1 MPGLRAP
8 HLGARALAG
17 LTADLLIVGGGIAGL
32 CAALEAPADAR
43 IVVLDKGEAAA
54 GSSPLAQGGMAAAV
68 GPGDSPELH
77 ASDTIAAGAGL
88 CEVDVVDDICSQGP
102 DAVAWLEGIGV
113 RFDRGPDGS
122 LDAAREG
129 AQSVARSVHSLDAT
143 GAELV
148 RALRHAV
155 AGRPITRIRS
165 RATALLWAEGRVV
178 GAVAD
183 GQPYHASAT
192 LVATGGAGGL
202 WGATTNAQGATA
214 DGAVLGM
221 LVGAQLADL
230 ELMQFHPTAL
240 AHGGPTTRILLTE
253 ALRGDG
259 AKLRNRAGDRFVDE
273 LGPRSEVSRAI
284 LEEGSVWLDCRDV
297 PALAE
302 RYPNVVAEVRSR
314 GFDMLTEPVP
324 VEPAAHYF
332 IGGIS
337 ADAHG
342 RSSLPGLFAAGE
354 AASTGFHGANRMAG
368 NSLLEAVVVGGRVG
382 RQVVSATSSHA
393 GDGREPAAQMG
404 EPSRAITEI
413 LSRSA
418 GIVRNAELIAEGLAR
433 LDELVRR
440 HGPDPHAELAGMILR
455 ACDARSESRGVHQRS
470 DAPGTDAGMAM
481 RSFDVLGER
490 ARERLAART

>member
-1 MPGLRAP
+1 VPGLRAP

-17 LTADLLIVGGGIAGL
+17 LTSDLLIVGGGIAGL
-32 CAALEAPADAR
+32 CAALHAPQDAR
-43 IVVLDKGEAAA
+43 IIVIDKGEAAA

-68 GPGDSPELH
+68 GPGDSPDLH
-77 ASDTIAAGAGL
+77 ATDTIAAGAGL
-88 CEVDVVDDICSQGP
+88 CEPDVVHDLCSEGP
-102 DAVAWLEGIGV
+102 AAVAWLEEIGV
-113 RFDRGPDGS
+113 RFDRTPEGT
-122 LDAAREG
+122 LDVAHEG
-129 AQSVARSVHSLDAT
+129 AQSVPRSVHSLDAT
-143 GAELV
+143 GAEFV
-148 RALRHAV
+148 RALREAV
-155 AGRPITRIRS
+155 AGRKVRRIRA
-165 RATALLWAEGRVV
+165 RASSLVVEDGRVI

-183 GQPYHASAT
+183 GEVYLSGLT

-221 LVGAQLADL
+221 LAGAQLADL

-240 AHGGPTTRILLTE
+240 AHGGQTTRVLLTE

-259 AKLRNRAGDRFVDE
+259 ATLIDEEGERFVDE
-273 LGPRSEVSRAI
+273 LGPRSEVARAI
-284 LEEGSVWLDCRDV
+284 LERGRVLLDCRKV
-297 PALAE
+297 PGLLE

-314 GFDMLTEPVP
+314 GFDMLNEPVP

-337 ADAHG
+337 ADAWG
-342 RSSLPGLFAAGE
+342 RSSIEGLFAAGE

-382 RQVVSATSSHA
+382 QQIGVADV
-393 GDGREPAAQMG
+393 PARAADPGVAEIG
-404 EPSRAITEI
+404 EPPASVQRI
-413 LSRSA
+413 LSSYA
-418 GIVRNAELIAEGLAR
+418 GIVRDAERISAGLAELDAWTRE
-433 LDELVRR
+433 
-440 HGPDPHAELAGMILR
+440 HGPSPHAELAGMVLR

-470 DAPGTDAGMAM
+470 DAPDLDPSLAM

-490 ARERLAART
+490 ARERLAAAT